1 MSKCSSKGFEIFTLL
16 HNRVNFLAYYVNF
29 QRASE
34 RALHILQILT
44 LENGNILQSTNLAA
58 KGSRQKKPLAIDG
71 IREKPMGG
79 THLTNNSC
87 DTFFDFM
94 LFRAHF
100 FFLKKVD
107 IGQRVS
113 PPPRCFEI
121 PTFFRLP

>member
-113 PPPRCFEI
+113 PP
-121 PTFFRLP
+121 